1 MVSFERLINVN
12 NNDNDNT
19 LNLMGFFYACC

>member
-1 MVSFERLINVN
+1 MVSFKLFVNVN
-12 NNDNDNT
+12 NNDNDNA

>member
-1 MVSFERLINVN
+1 MVRYQVINNVN
-12 NNDNDNT
+12 NNDDDNA

>member
-1 MVSFERLINVN
+1 MVRCQVINNVN
-12 NNDNDNT
+12 NNDNDNA